1 MQPQRPR
8 RQAFEWIPYDTSEEQ
23 APAPQAAAAPAI
35 EGMQRDAA
43 TGEPTPWLRAFI
55 EEDEHVRLE
64 IKKER
69 HRRDSSRYRERK
81 LVELESLRHQVSELE
96 DKVDSLTEARQQAR
110 SSTTGHYKA
119 LCTQEKLQLGK
130 ATDERA
136 VLGHTIEQQKHLIEY
151 YTKRLQEGLD
161 DGEAPSAE

>member
-8 RQAFEWIPYDTSEEQ
+8 RVSAEWIPYDASDEQ
-23 APAPQAAAAPAI
+23 GPPSGIQAQGIA
-35 EGMQRDAA
+35 GMARDGA

-55 EEDEHVRLE
+55 EEDEHSRLE

-81 LVELESLRHQVSELE
+81 IVELEALRQEVSELE
-96 DKVDSLTEARQQAR
+96 EKVDSLQEARQALR
-110 SSTTGHYKA
+110 ATNTGQYKA
-119 LCTQEKLQLGK
+119 RATQEKLQLGK

-136 VLGHTIEQQKHLIEY
+136 VLGHTIEQQKNLIDY
-151 YTKRLQEGLD
+151 YTKRL
-161 DGEAPSAE
+161 AETAGDA